1 MRMNMLNIL
10 LIDDEPELLEITYE
24 QITLNFNNVNIAK
37 SFSGNEGIS
46 LLMKGE
52 KFDLIISDYIMPNGN
67 GVDLLK
73 YKDSFGYPGY
83 FILYTSH
90 ISPELP
96 NNTNQLFLGVIEKF
110 KFDELF
116 ECISKSIKA
125 SQRNA
130 TQV

>member
-1 MRMNMLNIL
+1 MLNIL

-37 SFSGNEGIS
+37 AFSGNEGIS
-46 LLMKGE
+46 RLMKGE
-52 KFDLIISDYIMPNGN
+52 KFDLIISDYVMSNGS

-83 FILYTSH
+83 IILYTSH
-90 ISPELP
+90 MRPELP
-96 NNTNQLFLGVIEKF
+96 KNTNQLFLGVIEKF

-116 ECISKSIKA
+116 ECISKCIKD
-125 SQRNA
+125 SQESKK
-130 TQV
+130 